1 MNKERCMLTAFVMI
15 QCEPDRIADIG
26 QSIANTPNVAE
37 VYSVTGEYDII
48 VVVRLP
54 EYDLLA
60 EVVPEALARTSGILR
75 TNTVLAFR
83 RFSAKDLEAAW
94 DIGVS

>member
-1 MNKERCMLTAFVMI
+1 MLTAFVMI
-15 QCEPDRIADIG
+15 HAEPDKIAAVA
-26 QSIANTPNVAE
+26 QAIANMQGVAE

-48 VVVRLP
+48 AVLHLP
-54 EYDLLA
+54 EYDQLA
-60 EVVPEALARTSGILR
+60 EAVPEGLSRIEGVTG

-83 RFSAKDLEAAW
+83 RYSAKDLQAAW

>member
-1 MNKERCMLTAFVMI
+1 MLTAFVMI
-15 QCEPDRIADIG
+15 HAEPDKIASVA
-26 QSIANTPNVAE
+26 QAIANLPNVAE

-48 VVVRLP
+48 AVIRLP
-54 EYDLLA
+54 EYDQLA
-60 EVVPEALARTSGILR
+60 EAVPEGLAQIAGVRR

-83 RFSAKDLEAAW
+83 RYSAKDMQAAW

>member
-1 MNKERCMLTAFVMI
+1 MLTAFVMI
-15 QCEPDRIADIG
+15 HAEPSKIASVAQAITNIP
-26 QSIANTPNVAE
+26 SVAE

-48 VVVRLP
+48 AVVRLP
-54 EYDLLA
+54 EYDQLA
-60 EVVPEALARTSGILR
+60 EAVPEGLSRIDGVTR

-83 RFSAKDLEAAW
+83 RYSSKDLQAAW